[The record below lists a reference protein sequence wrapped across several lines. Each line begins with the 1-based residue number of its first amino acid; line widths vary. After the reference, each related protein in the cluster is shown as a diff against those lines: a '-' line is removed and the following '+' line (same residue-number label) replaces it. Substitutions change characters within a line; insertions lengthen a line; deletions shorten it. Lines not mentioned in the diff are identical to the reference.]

1 MKKLLLLLMFSFSL
15 ATITHAQDTKDKT
28 KQTSTI
34 PQKAHN
40 AVSKHKKHNGV
51 KAKHKHND
59 ATYKTKYDKN
69 NGEVKKKTDK

>member
-1 MKKLLLLLMFSFSL
+1 MKKFLLLLMVSFSL

-51 KAKHKHND
+51 KTKHKHNGV
-59 ATYKTKYDKN
+59 THKVKYNKN
-69 NGEVKKKTDK
+69 TGEVKTKTDK